1 MTRIIAGSAG
11 GRRLA
16 VPGGKDARTT
26 RPTTDRVREAL
37 FASLVSSR
45 GGLAGDAVLDL
56 FAGSGALGL
65 EAVSRGAASATL
77 VESDAGAAAVAR
89 ANAASVGLAAHV
101 QVVRSTV
108 AAFLARVDAPR
119 VATARVG
126 TVQVDAAQVDPAPF
140 DLVVADPPWS
150 VPTAEVDAVLTQLAV
165 GWLAPGA
172 TVVLERGRRDPGPT
186 WPTGFDARPA
196 RLYGE
201 TALWMGE
208 WTGTDTPT
216 GTGTD
221 TRDGGPPAD

>member
-11 GRRLA
+11 GRKLA
-16 VPGGKDARTT
+16 VPGGKDARST

-77 VESDAGAAAVAR
+77 VEADAAAAAVAR
-89 ANAASVGLAAHV
+89 ANAAAVGLAASV
-101 QVVRSTV
+101 RVVRSTV
-108 AAFLARVDAPR
+108 TAYL
-119 VATARVG
+119 ATAP
-126 TVQVDAAQVDPAPF
+126 TVAVASPTGAAAPATGAATRGAGPARF
-140 DLVVADPPWS
+140 DLVVADPPWAL
-150 VPTAEVDAVLTQLAV
+150 PAAEADAVLARLAA

-172 TVVLERGRRDPGPT
+172 TVVLERGKRDPGPA
-186 WPTGFDARPA
+186 WPAGFDARPV

-201 TALWMGE
+201 TALWVGE
-208 WTGTDTPT
+208 WIGADADP
-216 GTGTD
+216 
-221 TRDGGPPAD
+221 GGGAGAAGD